1 MKYCIGV
8 LFSIVINIA
17 FAQDDNY
24 LMRDEDWN
32 NGSVMLA
39 NGEELKGQ
47 VRYDDRNGVL
57 AYKNG
62 EDSRSFTPRTVAAFE
77 YKDKI
82 VGLQRIFITMV
93 YEDPEDERDKAAPL
107 FFELLREFKAFTVL
121 ARAEE
126 IKLSQ
131 KRTQAGVN
139 SVGVTITT
147 TVIKQP
153 EIVYIMKGDNQI
165 LPYIKT
171 VSKTDDLREA
181 IGQDAKTK
189 ERMLDRSLLADV
201 VTEPIYEKLKQYAK
215 QNDLSFKY
223 KEDLLQILDYYKT
236 LVK

>member
-1 MKYCIGV
+1 M
-8 LFSIVINIA
+8 
-17 FAQDDNY
+17 
-24 LMRDEDWN
+24 
-32 NGSVMLA
+32 
-39 NGEELKGQ
+39 
-47 VRYDDRNGVL
+47 
-57 AYKNG
+57 
-62 EDSRSFTPRTVAAFE
+62 
-77 YKDKI
+77 
-82 VGLQRIFITMV
+82 
-93 YEDPEDERDKAAPL
+93 
-107 FFELLREFKAFTVL
+107 L